1 MKNLS
6 LILNGILAVAI
17 AILYYLHFSCSSECK
32 DTTASTETEVANTT
46 PTEETEEVMKSTIGY
61 INVDSLQEKY
71 ALYEELIR
79 VFLLTSFWKLIQK
92 LKSKQTK
99 YEREISSK
107 MTAFEKKVQAFQEK
121 APTMSQ
127 FEGQMKQQELAEEEQ
142 KLYKLREDFSVKFQ
156 EEELKLNDEF
166 QKTVQA
172 YIEKHNKETN
182 FDIIIGASQMGNVVL
197 DHKPGID
204 ITSSVVEGLNAEYK
218 NQIGTK

>member
-6 LILNGILAVAI
+6 IILNGILAVAI

-32 DTTASTETEVANTT
+32 DTTIPSEEIVSTT
-46 PTEETEEVMKSTIGY
+46 PPEETEESVKSNIGY
-61 INVDSLQEKY
+61 INVDSLQDKY
-71 ALYEELIR
+71 ALYEELI
-79 VFLLTSFWKLIQK
+79 QK
-92 LKSKQTK
+92 LKSRQTK
-99 YEREISSK
+99 YEREISTK
-107 MTAFEKKVQAFQEK
+107 MSAFEKKVKDFQEK

-142 KLYKLREDFSVKFQ
+142 KLYKMREDFSVKFQ

-166 QKTVQA
+166 QKTVKS
-172 YIEKHNKETN
+172 YIEKHNQETN

-204 ITSSVVEGLNAEYK
+204 ITNSVVEGLNAEYK

>member
-6 LILNGILAVAI
+6 LILNGVLAIAI
-17 AILYYLHFSCSSECK
+17 AILYYFHFSCSSECE
-32 DTTASTETEVANTT
+32 SSPTETKTEITTTT
-46 PTEETEEVMKSTIGY
+46 PTQESEESIKSTIGY

-71 ALYEELIR
+71 ALYEELI
-79 VFLLTSFWKLIQK
+79 QK

-107 MTAFEKKVQAFQEK
+107 MSAFEKKVKDFQEK

-166 QKTVQA
+166 QKTVKA

-204 ITSSVVEGLNAEYK
+204 ITNSVVEGLNAEYK

>member
-71 ALYEELIR
+71 ALYEE
-79 VFLLTSFWKLIQK
+79 LIQK

-204 ITSSVVEGLNAEYK
+204 ITNSVVEGLNAEYK
-218 NQIGTK
+218 NQIGTE

>member
-32 DTTASTETEVANTT
+32 GNVTPAETEVTNAT
-46 PTEETEEVMKSTIGY
+46 PTKETEEGIKSNIGY

-71 ALYEELIR
+71 ALYEELI
-79 VFLLTSFWKLIQK
+79 QK

-107 MTAFEKKVQAFQEK
+107 MSAFEKKVQAFQEK

-166 QKTVQA
+166 QKTVKA

-197 DHKPGID
+197 DHQPGID
-204 ITSSVVEGLNAEYK
+204 ITNSVVEGLNAEYK
-218 NQIGTK
+218 TQIGTK

>member
-1 MKNLS
+1 MKNMS
-6 LILNGILAVAI
+6 LILNGVLAVAI
-17 AILYYLHFSCSSECK
+17 AILYYLHFSCSSGCES
-32 DTTASTETEVANTT
+32 TTASTETETNTST
-46 PTEETEEVMKSTIGY
+46 PAQEIQEGVRSSIGY

-71 ALYEELIR
+71 ALYEE
-79 VFLLTSFWKLIQK
+79 LIQK

-107 MTAFEKKVQAFQEK
+107 MTAFEKKVQTFQEK

-142 KLYKLREDFSVKFQ
+142 KLYKLREDFSLKFQ

-204 ITSSVVEGLNAEYK
+204 ITNSVVEGLNAEYK
-218 NQIGTK
+218 NQIGKK